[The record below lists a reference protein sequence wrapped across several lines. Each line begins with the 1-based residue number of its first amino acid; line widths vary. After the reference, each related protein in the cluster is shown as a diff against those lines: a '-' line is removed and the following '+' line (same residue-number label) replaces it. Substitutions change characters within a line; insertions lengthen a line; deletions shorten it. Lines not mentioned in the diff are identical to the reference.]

1 MKPKALITQLDKA
14 SPAAGYL
21 FLGNELFFRD
31 RCRQALIKSVLGES
45 PDPGEGLIEFDLKED
60 PLDKLIEEARTLSLF
75 ASKRLIIGLNAEN
88 ALPRRVATRGESPEA
103 APLTA
108 YFRDPTPGVTL
119 LLECRR
125 YDWADRED
133 KAKLERVAK
142 FFSAVPQ
149 TVELA
154 PLSADEAMSLSQ
166 RVAKH
171 HKLDIAPDLLAELV
185 EMLANDMSRLSADLA
200 KLALYLGGKR
210 AVTPE
215 DIEVL
220 IPEARQSGV
229 FELTDALAQKD
240 RSRALALVDTLAKTG
255 SYWPLQLSMLARLF
269 RQALAAKEKGARAVP
284 QVTRLFQAQGA
295 PMWPARAQQILA
307 VGQKFSRPE
316 LERALIGL
324 FHADRDLRRERPN
337 DRIIIEQLVVEMTS

>member
-1 MKPKALITQLDKA
+1 MKPKALLAQLDKGR
-14 SPAAGYL
+14 PAAGYL

-31 RCRQALIKSVLGES
+31 RCRQALIKGVLGES
-45 PDPGEGLIEFDLKED
+45 ADRGDGLTEIDLKD
-60 PLDKLIEEARTLSLF
+60 QPLDKLLGEARTLSLF
-75 ASKRLIIGLNAEN
+75 ATARLIVGMNADA
-88 ALPRRVATRGESPEA
+88 ALPRRVTARGDSPETA
-103 APLTA
+103 SLAA
-108 YFRDPTPGVTL
+108 YFKNPTPGVTL

-125 YDWADRED
+125 YDWNDRED

-142 FFSAVPQ
+142 FFAAVPQ

-154 PLSADEAMSLSQ
+154 PLTTDEATSLSQ

-185 EMLANDMSRLSADLA
+185 EMLGNDMSRLSADLE
-200 KLALYLGGKR
+200 KLSLYIGGQR
-210 AVTPE
+210 AVTSQ
-215 DIEVL
+215 DLEVL

-255 SYWPLQLSMLARLF
+255 GYWPLQLSMLARLF
-269 RQALAAKEKGARAVP
+269 RQALAAKEQGARAIP
-284 QVTRLFQAQGA
+284 QVTRLFQSQGT
-295 PMWPARAQQILA
+295 PIWPARARQILD
-307 VGQKFSRPE
+307 VGQKFSRRE

-324 FHADRDLRRERPN
+324 FNADRDLRRERPN
-337 DRIIIEQLVVEMTS
+337 DRLIIEQLVVEMTA